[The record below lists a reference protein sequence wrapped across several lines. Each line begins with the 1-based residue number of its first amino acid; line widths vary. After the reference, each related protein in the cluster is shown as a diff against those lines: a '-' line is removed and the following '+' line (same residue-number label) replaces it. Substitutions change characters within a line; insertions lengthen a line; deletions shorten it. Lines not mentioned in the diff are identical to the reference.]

1 MPSAK
6 KIHAWGGSLQIGTR
20 STDKLG
26 FAGATPVTVPGTYA
40 VTNWTS
46 DVAMDCNTAA
56 AAEIADVLGTL
67 IKHLISLGLIDG
79 SVAA

>member
-6 KIHAWGGSLQIGTR
+6 VINAWGGTIQIGKR
-20 STDKLG
+20 STDKIG
-26 FAGATPVTVPGTYA
+26 FCGATPVSVPGTYA

-46 DVAMDCNTAA
+46 DVALDCDTAA
-56 AAEIADVLGTL
+56 VAETNDVLGTL
-67 IKHLISLGLIDG
+67 ISHLISLGLIDG